1 MSDLRWLLLLCLS
14 RAGFALI
21 NTAYAA
27 LIPLLR
33 PAWSMSASQAG
44 AVQSAW
50 HAGYVVSLVAASVLA
65 GRWGAKR
72 TFLGMGWA
80 ACATTLLFA
89 LGADDYAS
97 AFLLYGL
104 AGLCA
109 GGSYVPGLTL
119 IAERFPPAA
128 RGRAMGAFIAA
139 ASLGYALGLLGAGAL
154 GGWLSPRAGFLLA
167 AAGTL
172 FGLALAGWTLR
183 ATPNVTA
190 PADARRGFSPRATL
204 ASLRWLWQHKPA
216 RCVILAYAFHAW
228 ELLCMWAWLP
238 AFLSAA
244 VALQQGTAGVLP
256 VAGAALAALTHLVSM
271 AGSLAG
277 GSWSDRWGRSRV
289 ILLMALS
296 SVACSLVFGWLLAA
310 PLWLLVLVAVFYNF
324 AAVGDSAIY
333 SAALTEVVPGQHLA
347 AAYSLRSVLGFGM
360 GALSP
365 WLFGV
370 VLDVVSAWGAGAAS
384 GPVSAHLG
392 WGLAWSALGA
402 VALVGPWLT
411 WSLMRRRAH

>member
-1 MSDLRWLLLLCLS
+1 MSDVRWLLLLCLS

-21 NTAYAA
+21 NTVYAA

-89 LGADDYAS
+89 LGAHDYAS

-204 ASLRWLWQHKPA
+204 ASLCWLWQHKPA

-365 WLFGV
+365 WLFGI
-370 VLDVVSAWGAGAAS
+370 VLDAAGGTAVDAAQVS
-384 GPVSAHLG
+384 GPAPLA

>member
-1 MSDLRWLLLLCLS
+1 
-14 RAGFALI
+14 
-21 NTAYAA
+21 
-27 LIPLLR
+27 
-33 PAWSMSASQAG
+33 
-44 AVQSAW
+44 
-50 HAGYVVSLVAASVLA
+50 
-65 GRWGAKR
+65 
-72 TFLGMGWA
+72 
-80 ACATTLLFA
+80 
-89 LGADDYAS
+89 
-97 AFLLYGL
+97 
-104 AGLCA
+104 
-109 GGSYVPGLTL
+109 
-119 IAERFPPAA
+119 
-128 RGRAMGAFIAA
+128 
-139 ASLGYALGLLGAGAL
+139 
-154 GGWLSPRAGFLLA
+154 
-167 AAGTL
+167 
-172 FGLALAGWTLR
+172 
-183 ATPNVTA
+183 
-190 PADARRGFSPRATL
+190 RRGFSPRATL
-204 ASLRWLWQHKPA
+204 ASLCWLWQHKPA

-365 WLFGV
+365 WLFGI
-370 VLDVVSAWGAGAAS
+370 VLDAAGGTAVDAAQVS
-384 GPVSAHLG
+384 GPAPLA

>member
-1 MSDLRWLLLLCLS
+1 MSDVRWLLLLCLS

-89 LGADDYAS
+89 LGAHDYAS

-119 IAERFPPAA
+119 IAEHFPPAA

-154 GGWLSPRAGFLLA
+154 GGWLSPRAGFQLA

-370 VLDVVSAWGAGAAS
+370 VLDAVSAWGAGAAP
-384 GPVSAHLG
+384 GQASAHLG

>member
-1 MSDLRWLLLLCLS
+1 MSDVRWLLLLCLS

-21 NTAYAA
+21 NTVYAA

-89 LGADDYAS
+89 LGAHDYAS

-183 ATPNVTA
+183 ATPNV
-190 PADARRGFSPRATL
+190 
-204 ASLRWLWQHKPA
+204 
-216 RCVILAYAFHAW
+216 
-228 ELLCMWAWLP
+228 
-238 AFLSAA
+238 
-244 VALQQGTAGVLP
+244 
-256 VAGAALAALTHLVSM
+256 
-271 AGSLAG
+271 
-277 GSWSDRWGRSRV
+277 
-289 ILLMALS
+289 
-296 SVACSLVFGWLLAA
+296 
-310 PLWLLVLVAVFYNF
+310 
-324 AAVGDSAIY
+324 
-333 SAALTEVVPGQHLA
+333 
-347 AAYSLRSVLGFGM
+347 
-360 GALSP
+360 
-365 WLFGV
+365 
-370 VLDVVSAWGAGAAS
+370 
-384 GPVSAHLG
+384 
-392 WGLAWSALGA
+392 
-402 VALVGPWLT
+402 
-411 WSLMRRRAH
+411 

>member
-1 MSDLRWLLLLCLS
+1 MSDVRWLLLLCLS

-27 LIPLLR
+27 LIPILR

-72 TFLGMGWA
+72 TFLAMGWA
-80 ACATTLLFA
+80 ACASTLLFA
-89 LGADDYAS
+89 LGAHDYAS

-154 GGWLSPRAGFLLA
+154 AGWFSPRAGFLLA
-167 AAGTL
+167 ASGTL

-190 PADARRGFSPRATL
+190 PADARSGFSPRAAL

-244 VALQQGTAGVLP
+244 VALQQDTAGVLP

-296 SVACSLVFGWLLAA
+296 SVACSLAFGWLLAA

-347 AAYSLRSVLGFGM
+347 TAYSLRSILGFGM

-370 VLDVVSAWGAGAAS
+370 VLDAVSAWGAGAAP
-384 GPVSAHLG
+384 GPASPHLG
-392 WGLAWSALGA
+392 WGLAWSALGG